1 MQRRHHKPLQPRY
14 VALEGPKGV
23 GKTTL
28 IARLQNHFPA
38 NGLQVAWIAPTRA
51 PRTPHPLEEALAREL
66 ELRPD
71 DALRERFFALR
82 SELATAATDWSAP
95 LILGDRSVLTSYV
108 TRLRNFASP
117 AAAIA
122 HVDAMEPSIPL
133 PAIVLY
139 LDAPLETLLARVAHR
154 GARPDCIDEQAERI
168 LQAREDYQLLRRA
181 GTAFG
186 LPALQWRSIDA
197 SGSPQQTFDQ
207 AAGLLDAFLHN
218 SHEPSLSNTFA

>member
-1 MQRRHHKPLQPRY
+1 MQRRHHKPLHPRY

-28 IARLQNHFPA
+28 IARLQDHFVA
-38 NGLQVAWIAPTRA
+38 TGLQVAWVAPTRA

-66 ELRPD
+66 ERRPD

-82 SELATAATDWSAP
+82 SELAAAATDWSAP

-133 PAIVLY
+133 PATVLY
-139 LDAPLETLLARVAHR
+139 LDAPLDTLLARVAHR

-168 LQAREDYQLLRRA
+168 LHAREDYQLLRRA

-186 LPALQWRSIDA
+186 LPTLDWHSIDA

-207 AAGLLDAFLHN
+207 AAAHQHLTQDLRVL
-218 SHEPSLSNTFA
+218 